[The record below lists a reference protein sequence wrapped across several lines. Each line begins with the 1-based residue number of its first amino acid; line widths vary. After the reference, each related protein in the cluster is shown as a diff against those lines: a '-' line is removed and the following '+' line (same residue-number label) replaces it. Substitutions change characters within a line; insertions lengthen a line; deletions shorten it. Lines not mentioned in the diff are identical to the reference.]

1 MSKRP
6 RVHFAS
12 QGSTKRSR
20 KQCFKSPFGF
30 NVTAYSNLIVK
41 PCPLGA
47 VTHQLTNTILRFRDG
62 EPAFSEPNKVFEVDK
77 VEGLYV
83 RLKGVSERI
92 LVSSCHTNH
101 TVSIYKLAHEILAIL
116 HSRPRVRLVKGQRA
130 NPLEVDMR
138 TAIATERG
146 HSEEQV
152 WLNARFE
159 GKTVV
164 LKTTT
169 KLDSMLRYVLEAMIH
184 ETIMRRRPCYVPMLH
199 FVAFEQVARGE
210 KNRLIL
216 CSEQLRRK
224 SVFSWIHS
232 MRSFHPRK
240 DDLNV
245 RLWKMLNRV
254 CQCLRTLQESV
265 SFSHRDC
272 HCNNVYYDDD
282 NRRPDHV
289 KFIDFDWSS
298 ILFNGQRLSVPRHL
312 FDSARPKYAK
322 NKSID
327 LCIFLRTIGPALRKP
342 VSLQSK
348 TQFTEKDMVDIRKWD
363 EFECRTEMFYNN
375 IWKPLMKRYERETEA
390 FLRAEAKDSTV
401 AMQLFKLN
409 LGPKR
414 TFGHIHGLRNLIKK
428 NPKQGVELDYR
439 LGYYEWS
446 SMTPR
451 AILNFLDTHRF
462 TY

>member
-6 RVHFAS
+6 RVYSAPHVQS
-12 QGSTKRSR
+12 KRTR
-20 KQCFKSPFGF
+20 TQRFKSPFGF
-30 NVTAYSNLIVK
+30 DVAAYANLLVK

-47 VTHQLTNTILRFRDG
+47 VTHKLTNTIVRFRQG
-62 EPAFSEPNKVFEVDK
+62 EPEFFKPAKAFQ
-77 VEGLYV
+77 VENVQGLYV
-83 RLKGVSERI
+83 RLKDESERI
-92 LVSSCHTNH
+92 LVSSCHTKH
-101 TVSIYKLAHEILAIL
+101 TVSIYKLAHEILRIL
-116 HSRPRVRLVKGQRA
+116 HSKPRVRLVQNSPA
-130 NPLEVDMR
+130 NHLEVDMR

-159 GKTVV
+159 EKTVV

-184 ETIMRRRPCYVPMLH
+184 ETIMRHRPSYVPTLH
-199 FVAFEQVARGE
+199 FVAFQQVARGQ
-210 KNRLIL
+210 KDRLIL

-232 MRSFHPRK
+232 LRSLHPRK
-240 DDLNV
+240 NDLNV
-245 RLWKMLNRV
+245 RLWKMLKRV
-254 CQCLRTLQESV
+254 CQCLRSLQESV

-272 HCNNVYYDDD
+272 HCNNVYYDD
-282 NRRPDHV
+282 NNQRPDHV

-298 ILFNGQRLSVPRHL
+298 IMFNGQYLSVPRYL
-312 FDSARPKYAK
+312 FDTARPKYAK
-322 NKSID
+322 NKSVD

-342 VSLQSK
+342 VSLRSK
-348 TQFTEKDMVDIRKWD
+348 TQFNEKDMADIRKWND
-363 EFECRTEMFYNN
+363 FEYKTQKFYSN
-375 IWKPLMKRYERETEA
+375 IWKPLMERYERETESV
-390 FLRAEAKDSTV
+390 LQAKAKESTV

-414 TFGHIHGLRNLIKK
+414 TFGHIHGLRNLIKG
-428 NPKQGVELDYR
+428 NPKHGIELDYR

-446 SMTPR
+446 SMTPE
-451 AILNFLDTHRF
+451 AILNFLDKHKM
-462 TY
+462 Y